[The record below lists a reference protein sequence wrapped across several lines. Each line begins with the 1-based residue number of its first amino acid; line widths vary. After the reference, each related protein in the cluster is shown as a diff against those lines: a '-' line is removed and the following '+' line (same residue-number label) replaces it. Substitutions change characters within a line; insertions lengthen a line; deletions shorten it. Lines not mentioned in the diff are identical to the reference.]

1 MNSYYNTKGVREIC
15 HDVKNTSSNKDA
27 ILTMAEYFLSLNIID
42 ESCII
47 IPAPQHYGYADYT
60 LKIAERVAKITGAK
74 ILDILKCRPRDM
86 LYDLKKQGKRSD
98 AGLYLS
104 EDIKISGKFFLLD
117 NVISTG
123 KTFSEACNVTKLN
136 LTALIYAEDETE
148 QSNNTYGQFSLQY
161 ENF

>member
-27 ILTMAEYFLSLNIID
+27 ILTMAEYFSDLNILD
-42 ESCII
+42 GSSII

-60 LKIAERVAKITGAK
+60 LQIAERVSTVTGAK
-74 ILDILKCRPRDM
+74 VLNILKCHPRDM
-86 LYDLKKQGKRSD
+86 LYDLKKQGKRNA

-104 EDIKISGKFFLLD
+104 EDIKLSGKYFFLD

-123 KTFSEACNVTKLN
+123 KTFREACSVTKLN
-136 LTALIYAEDETE
+136 LTALVYAVDET
-148 QSNNTYGQFSLQY
+148 NYRPLRMGQ
-161 ENF
+161 